1 MKLRQSNYLSI
12 DEIKQIMITLYKI
25 GEVELAN
32 QILDLI
38 STNKHIRTYGE
49 YLMNFKGVNIQR
61 LIMLSTNYDLL
72 I

>member
-38 STNKHIRTYGE
+38 NTNKHIRTYGE
-49 YLMNFKGVNIQR
+49 YLMNFKGVNIQHLIR
-61 LIMLSTNYDLL
+61 LSKDYTL